1 MTLKDDNLHT
11 DLRISN
17 TGSSSFKFQSLL
29 HTYLKVNE
37 VMNVRVDGFNGC
49 NCKNQLT
56 GEVAP
61 ESQAINII
69 DQEVDNI
76 YLNTRSLSG
85 EYDIGDITLLED
97 GTKPLIVSKQSSY
110 ILPESIQSDSILDIP
125 VDVVFWNPWIEKAKG
140 LADLPDD
147 AYHNFV
153 CIEPGVVQQWVTL
166 EAGHGVSL
174 AQLLRVIA

>member
-1 MTLKDDNLHT
+1 
-11 DLRISN
+11 
-17 TGSSSFKFQSLL
+17 
-29 HTYLKVNE
+29 
-37 VMNVRVDGFNGC
+37 MNVRVDGFNGC

-56 GEVAP
+56 GVVAP

-125 VDVVFWNPWIEKAKG
+125 VDVASITIELLETTNPPSSHRPKGPVCGKASI
-140 LADLPDD
+140 
-147 AYHNFV
+147 
-153 CIEPGVVQQWVTL
+153 CE
-166 EAGHGVSL
+166 
-174 AQLLRVIA
+174 